1 MTISLS
7 LREEHRLRVFENRML
22 RPTSG
27 KEEEAGE
34 TFIIRRFMN

>member
-1 MTISLS
+1 MTIGLSLS
-7 LREEHRLRVFENRML
+7 EERRLRAFENRTL